1 MVADKWSPLSESIT
15 TKGKAH
21 QQRRRAPLPSDFE
34 TIKRLIQTQ
43 SHTSFDVKTE
53 PEDELVGLAKGSV
66 NIAIM
71 ARMSTYR

>member
-1 MVADKWSPLSESIT
+1 M
-15 TKGKAH
+15 
-21 QQRRRAPLPSDFE
+21 PSDFE